1 MLEDIISILKENK
14 QISGWKINEK
24 LTESV
29 ELFFIKKSLD
39 MDRAKSVSHLSITI
53 YVDFEEDGTLYRGS
67 SSSEI
72 HPTMTKEEIIKTVDR
87 LAFAASLVKSKYYPL
102 ATPSKVKPVLTSSNL
117 ASKPLNEW
125 IPDITKAIFSAD
137 VYDKGG
143 INSAELFLNKVS
155 YRIFNSEGINV
166 NFSGFN
172 GTLEFITNWKESSE
186 EIELY
191 RNLDFSSFDPE
202 CIKEEV
208 ENMLREC
215 RDKSIAKPTPAIKDI
230 PVLLTGETVREL
242 FTYYNNQS
250 NASAVYNKIS
260 TMKVGDS
267 VQGDNV
273 LGDKI
278 TLVLDPTLDNSTY
291 SAPFDEDGFPL
302 AKAEIFKDGVLERYW
317 GNVRYSHYQNIVPTG
332 NIRNFVVS
340 GGSKSA
346 AELKKK
352 PYLELIAFSD
362 FQMDSFTGNFAGEIR
377 LGYYYDGNTTIPVTG
392 GSLSGNIKKVH
403 NNMYLSKELQQENNF
418 VGPVTIMLNGVSI
431 AGCE

>member
-24 LTESV
+24 QTESV

-39 MDRAKSVSHLSITI
+39 MDRAKSVSHLSLTI
-53 YVDFEEDGTLYRGS
+53 YVDFEEDGTSYRGS

-72 HPTMTKEEIIKTVDR
+72 HPTMTKEEIIKTIDK
-87 LAFAASLVKSKYYPL
+87 LAFAASLVKNKYYPL
-102 ATPSKVKPVLTSSNL
+102 ASPSNVKPALSSSNL
-117 ASKPLNEW
+117 ASKPINEW
-125 IPDITKAIFSAD
+125 IPNITKAIFGAD
-137 VYDKGG
+137 VYDEGG
-143 INSAELFLNKVS
+143 INSAELFLNKVN
-155 YRIFNSEGINV
+155 YKIFNSEGINV
-166 NFSGFN
+166 NFTVFN

-191 RNLDFSSFDPE
+191 RNLEFSSFDPKG
-202 CIKEEV
+202 IKEEV

-215 RDKSIAKPTPAIKDI
+215 RDKSIAKPTPALKDI
-230 PVLLTGETVREL
+230 PVLLTGENVREL

-250 NASAVYNKIS
+250 SAGAVYNKIS
-260 TMKVGDS
+260 TMKVGDN
-267 VQGDNV
+267 VQGDSV

-278 TLVLDPTLDNSTY
+278 TLILDPTLDNSTY
-291 SAPFDEDGFPL
+291 SFPFDEDGFPL
-302 AKAEIFKDGVLERYW
+302 AKAEIFKDGVLERNW
-317 GNVRYSHYQNIVPTG
+317 GSIRYSHYLDIDTTG
-332 NIRNFVVS
+332 NIQNFTVL

-352 PYLELIAFSD
+352 PYLELLAFSD

-377 LGYYYDGNTTIPVTG
+377 LGYYYDGNTKIPVTG
-392 GSLSGNIKKVH
+392 GSLSGNVKKVH

-418 VGPVTIMLNGVSI
+418 VGPITIMLNGVSI